1 MVNKK
6 MKYASMAGVGLM
18 VIGLLACTNP
28 DEQQKAT
35 VLKQLRVH
43 HVRGNEQKEGEL
55 NT

>member
-1 MVNKK
+1 MTSRK

-18 VIGLLACTNP
+18 VISLVACANT

-43 HVRGNEQKEGEL
+43 HVRENEQKEGEL